1 MYETKSETKVPLC
14 RILEAIV
21 GGFLLFVMENQ
32 WRILSKGLV

>member
-21 GGFLLFVMENQ
+21 ERFSSVCYGKPVENF
-32 WRILSKGLV
+32 K